1 MQLTYTY
8 YTHLHS
14 PVYEPKRQKD
24 AVIFSL
30 MNCTHL
36 DLKII
41 LVSWNWNIVKYHN
54 FLSTC
59 VHMMHFLKAK
69 GKLVQV
75 IILKVKFHLPE
86 GPLPGKVPA
95 CNVVKKK
102 KMYLNSYYTA
112 WQWPHAVAH
121 YSCLLD

>member
-1 MQLTYTY
+1 
-8 YTHLHS
+8 
-14 PVYEPKRQKD
+14 
-24 AVIFSL
+24 
-30 MNCTHL
+30 
-36 DLKII
+36 
-41 LVSWNWNIVKYHN
+41 
-54 FLSTC
+54 
-59 VHMMHFLKAK
+59 MMHFLKAK

-112 WQWPHAVAH
+112 WQ
-121 YSCLLD
+121 